1 MQRVSKKL
9 SVIIE
14 KSDGELWGRIESPET
29 LLTTQ
34 GDTESQIIE
43 NLKELLIDF
52 IENESNDFE
61 SWRNLKIENIEFEIV
76 YDLTALFETFDA
88 LKIST
93 VASLSGINKGLMRQ
107 YVSGVKHPSDKQAQ
121 KVQYALHQL
130 GKQLLK
136 VSIM

>member
-1 MQRVSKKL
+1 MQRMSKKL

-14 KSDGELWGRIESPET
+14 KNDGELWGRIESPEF

-34 GDTESQIIE
+34 GITESEIIE
-43 NLKELLIDF
+43 NLKDLLVDF
-52 IENESNDFE
+52 IENEGNE
-61 SWRNLKIENIEFEIV
+61 VETWKNINIENIEFDIV

-107 YVSGVKHPSDKQAQ
+107 YVSGVKHPSEKQAQ